1 MNIVSTIFYFLE
13 TVAALAAIGIL
24 IVRNVFYAALLLL
37 VTLLCVAGIY
47 VLSFAEFIAVT
58 QILVYAGGVLV
69 LIIFGIML
77 TSRISGKP
85 LKVSNTYWFVAV
97 LVGGFFFVL
106 LANLFLKQSYA
117 SSVGAPPPGNTMQQ
131 VGVSLMSDFILPFEV
146 AGILLLVALI
156 GAAVTASFMTKRGE
170 DVSH

>member
-13 TVAALAAIGIL
+13 AVAALAAIGIL

-58 QILVYAGGVLV
+58 QILVYAGGILV

-85 LKVSNTYWFVAV
+85 LMVSNKYWLGAM
-97 LVGGFFFVL
+97 LAGGFFFVL
-106 LANLFLKQSYA
+106 LVNLFLKQSYA
-117 SSVGAPPPGNTMQQ
+117 SSVGVPAPGNTIQQ

-146 AGILLLVALI
+146 AGILLLVALV
-156 GAAVTASFMTKRGE
+156 GAAITASFMKKRGE